1 MNLLID
7 DLQLQ
12 LLLEKKRNY
21 IGKKVAIDTII
32 AGISFLLSTFTAS
45 YSNIFNIENS
55 GLIIKTIFC
64 LIGIVYSLKIIYDI
78 VQSYKNKYNHR
89 ILLKDIE
96 GLNMIQHNH
105 SLVAIKNT
113 FNNTSN
119 KFLVYYDERWDCKL
133 FPNYKTIDTD
143 NEAALIDYIAADLDC
158 DKRKI
163 NCKYITSRIQS
174 KYSYSHNENRIYN
187 HRLYEINISHFPERI
202 KHNDFTI
209 NGKQYYWMSI
219 SDMERDE
226 NILKKNKEVV
236 DFIKENLT

>member
-1 MNLLID
+1 
-7 DLQLQ
+7 
-12 LLLEKKRNY
+12 
-21 IGKKVAIDTII
+21 
-32 AGISFLLSTFTAS
+32 
-45 YSNIFNIENS
+45 
-55 GLIIKTIFC
+55 
-64 LIGIVYSLKIIYDI
+64 
-78 VQSYKNKYNHR
+78 
-89 ILLKDIE
+89 
-96 GLNMIQHNH
+96 MIQHNH

-119 KFLVYYDERWDCKL
+119 KFLVYYDERQDCKL
-133 FPNYKTIDTD
+133 FSNYKTIDTD

-209 NGKQYYWMSI
+209 NGKHYYWMSI

>member
-1 MNLLID
+1 
-7 DLQLQ
+7 
-12 LLLEKKRNY
+12 
-21 IGKKVAIDTII
+21 
-32 AGISFLLSTFTAS
+32 
-45 YSNIFNIENS
+45 
-55 GLIIKTIFC
+55 
-64 LIGIVYSLKIIYDI
+64 
-78 VQSYKNKYNHR
+78 
-89 ILLKDIE
+89 
-96 GLNMIQHNH
+96 MIQHNH

-187 HRLYEINISHFPERI
+187 HRLYEINISRFPEQI

-209 NGKQYYWMSI
+209 NGKHYYWMSI